1 MRDNVKKFVETFSK
15 AIDAPGPIYEFGSLQ
30 VDGQIGYADLR
41 PFFPGKKYVGADFRM
56 GPGVDV
62 VKDIENMQLEP
73 GSVGTMLIVDTLEH
87 VRRPHVALD
96 EAWKALGPDGVVV
109 ITSHQNFPVH
119 GHPYDYWRYTTMGFD
134 VLLEKFPARI
144 VGSQGAPL
152 NPHTVLGVGFKDAKS
167 PNVAKVL
174 SALKA
179 VELGAQDQKRRGLKR
194 RIKKK
199 IRGAM
204 AQIKDARAQEL
215 VSWELR
221 GTAP

>member
-15 AIDAPGPIYEFGSLQ
+15 AIDAPAPIYEFGSLQ
-30 VDGQIGYADLR
+30 VQGQIGYADLR
-41 PFFPGKKYVGADFRM
+41 PFFGDKKYVGCDFRM

-87 VRRPHVALD
+87 VKRPYAAID
-96 EAWKALGPDGVVV
+96 EAWKALGPEGIVV

-134 VLLEKFPARI
+134 ALLEKFPARI
-144 VGSQGAPL
+144 VGSQGAAL
-152 NPHTVLGVGFKDAKS
+152 NPHTVLGVGFKNAKS
-167 PNVAKVL
+167 PSIEKL
-174 SALKA
+174 LQALKA

-194 RIKKK
+194 RIKRK

-204 AQIKDARAQEL
+204 AQIRDLKASES
-215 VSWELR
+215 VTWELR
-221 GTAP
+221 T